1 MTALALLDQEAVDYP
16 SHRTLHEVQYRVE
29 LLRDR
34 FKALRVDRTMPVA
47 DIGVGCGLT
56 TELLASQ
63 FLDLTCIDISSARL
77 AEVRALLAYADT
89 GCVKTL
95 VGDAATLPLSSF
107 AFGHVFMTG
116 LLEHCPDPEKVLAN
130 VKPSLVPG
138 GRVHI
143 LVNNAG
149 SLHRHLGVA
158 LGLIDDV
165 RSLCEADLVQGHY
178 RTYTPDQLLFQVE
191 DAGFDID
198 HLDLHYMKPLPTR
211 LMEKL
216 PPEINRAFAELGR
229 KFRQFAAYI
238 YLEAVAS

>member
-1 MTALALLDQEAVDYP
+1 MTNVVLLNQEAVDYP

-29 LLRDR
+29 LLRER
-34 FKALRVDRTMPVA
+34 FTALGVDSSIPVA

-56 TELLASQ
+56 TQLLARN
-63 FLDLTCIDISSARL
+63 FADLTCIDIAKTRL
-77 AEVRALLAYADT
+77 DEVRQLGMWPDS
-89 GCVKTL
+89 VKTL
-95 VGDAATLPLSSF
+95 CGDAATVALPHHH
-107 AFGHVFMTG
+107 FGHVFMIG

-165 RSLCEADLVQGHY
+165 RSLCEADLIQGHY

-198 HLDLHYMKPLPTR
+198 HFDLHYMKPLPTR

-216 PPEINRAFAELGR
+216 SPEINRAFAELGR
-229 KFRQFAAYI
+229 KFKQLSAYI
-238 YLEAVAS
+238 YLEAVAP

>member
-1 MTALALLDQEAVDYP
+1 MTNVILLNQEAVDYP

-34 FKALRVDRTMPVA
+34 FEALGVDRTIPVV

-56 TELLASQ
+56 TQLLANQ
-63 FLDLTCIDISSARL
+63 FDDLTCVDLSRARL
-77 AEVRALLAYADT
+77 AEMRAQVAPILPAALH
-89 GCVKTL
+89 
-95 VGDAATLPLSSF
+95 GDAATVALPHHR
-107 AFGHVFMTG
+107 FGHVFMIG

-138 GRVHI
+138 GRMHI

-165 RSLCEADLVQGHY
+165 RSLCEADLIQGHY

-198 HLDLHYMKPLPTR
+198 HFDLHYMKPLPTR

-216 PPEINRAFAELGR
+216 SPEINRAFAELGR
-229 KFRQFAAYI
+229 KFKQLSAYI
-238 YLEAVAS
+238 YLEAVAP